1 MRVYGSLPQPGVL
14 DRWPAPTVPTAR
26 IAARAPIAWPLPN
39 IATRVDL
46 APPTVWRAPNPELL
60 MSITIAPLRFV
71 PISWAPPVMVRSP
84 WGPPVDASTTAD
96 LSGENAKR
104 RFSVR
109 RVWAIG
115 LAAAAAIGL
124 AAAAVAVF

>member
-1 MRVYGSLPQPGVL
+1 MHVYGSLPQPGVL
-14 DRWPAPTVPTAR
+14 DRWPAPNVPTAR
-26 IAARAPIAWPLPN
+26 IAAREPIVWPLPN
-39 IATRVDL
+39 LATRVDL
-46 APPTVWRAPNPELL
+46 APPPVWRAPNPELL

-96 LSGENAKR
+96 RSESTAEH
-104 RFSVR
+104 RFAPR